1 MSLCSIKLSAGVS
14 HVDLDIMSALLHFTI
29 YLIQLRARARAW
41 VPQQGVPIFTNTE
54 WLVTD
59 GWWETWSVVSVH
71 LLEVDHPLAPYLRR
85 PMWQY
90 IIFVIFEI
98 SLTQMALPR
107 CTRLLVDSKV
117 FVQCCMNLCSIKL
130 SAVTCWFGHYVRP
143 FTFYNLLN
151 SMRARARAP
160 HAPSI
165 CSHLASL
172 SATARSPP
180 FHKQK

>member
-1 MSLCSIKLSAGVS
+1 MEILFFVDRWLLLYLDMTWDQMQFNLNGSSAKLLVDSKVFVQCRVNLCSIKLSAGVS

-98 SLTQMALPR
+98 SLTQMQFNLNGP
-107 CTRLLVDSKV
+107 SKV
-117 FVQCCMNLCSIKL
+117 YQ
-130 SAVTCWFGHYVRP
+130 TFGR
-143 FTFYNLLN
+143 
-151 SMRARARAP
+151 
-160 HAPSI
+160 
-165 CSHLASL
+165 
-172 SATARSPP
+172 
-180 FHKQK
+180 